1 MRTSAQKKKNSE
13 CTAKAPLT
21 TFIYCFRL
29 DFINFFCLLSYIVIK
44 DIYLTF
50 SKSNQ
55 IQFFLNSDLNLSIL
69 GLITIWQYG

>member
-1 MRTSAQKKKNSE
+1 M
-13 CTAKAPLT
+13 L
-21 TFIYCFRL
+21 I
-29 DFINFFCLLSYIVIK
+29 IFFCLLIYIVIK
-44 DIYLTF
+44 NIYLTF